1 MQQDIDRTMG
11 CGGRSRR
18 VVEMDRGGQGE
29 HVDTH
34 LFGGWRCVGGVGG
47 GYIVSG
53 EFCMGGFPMRVGEIF
68 GRRFG
73 R

>member
-1 MQQDIDRTMG
+1 
-11 CGGRSRR
+11 
-18 VVEMDRGGQGE
+18 MDRGGQGE

-34 LFGGWRCVGGVGG
+34 LFGGWSCVGGVGG

-53 EFCMGGFPMRVGEIF
+53 RFCMGGFPMRVGEIF

-73 R
+73 RW